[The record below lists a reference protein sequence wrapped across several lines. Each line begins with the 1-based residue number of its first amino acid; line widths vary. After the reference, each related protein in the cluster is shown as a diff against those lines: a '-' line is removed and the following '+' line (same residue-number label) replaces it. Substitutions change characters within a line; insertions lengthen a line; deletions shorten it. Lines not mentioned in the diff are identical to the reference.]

1 LPLLFCVTKRER
13 VMSKNQLIDTSN
25 LRGDFF
31 GGLTAGVVA
40 LPLALAFGVQS
51 GMGAIAGIYGAI
63 AVGIFAAW
71 FGGTSTQ
78 ISGPTGPMTVVSAVV
93 IATEIELH
101 GSLDAALG
109 TIIAIFFLAGAL
121 QILLGVLKIGQY
133 IRYMP
138 YPVVSGFMS
147 GIGVIIIVLQI
158 FPFLGHSSPKKILD
172 IFSEL
177 PNVLPDIKI
186 ESVLLALATIATIY
200 LFPKITKLIP
210 SALVALVVLTG
221 ISTLMGLDVAII
233 GNIPDGLPA
242 LQLESFLHIDYSE
255 PMLIIIP
262 AITLAALGTI
272 DSLLTSIVA
281 DNMTKTQHNSNKELI
296 GQGLGNMAAA
306 VIGGIPGA
314 GATMRTVVNINSGG
328 KTKLSGVIH
337 GVALLLVLVG
347 AGAYAK
353 LIPLPV
359 LAGILITV
367 GIGIIDYKGLK
378 HTIHVPKTDAVVMLV
393 VLIMTVF
400 VDLLQAVAVGM
411 VLASVLFMKKM
422 SDIAEDK
429 SSVGSVNDFAIEVP
443 WMDEADLSA
452 DIRDKVFIKH
462 FDGPIFFGFASKFQE
477 MTRALP
483 EVDVVILRMKKVPYI
498 DQSGMY
504 AIEDAVMALQEKKI
518 LVLITAIQEQPKDM
532 LRQIGVI
539 PGLIAEEH
547 LYKDFMQCVKALET
561 GEAFTGEIKKDDF
574 SWTFLVG

>member
-1 LPLLFCVTKRER
+1 MNNNK
-13 VMSKNQLIDTSN
+13 LIDISN

-31 GGLTAGVVA
+31 GGITAGVVA

-63 AVGIFAAW
+63 ALGIFAAW
-71 FGGTSTQ
+71 FGGTNTQ

-109 TIIAIFFLAGAL
+109 TIIAIFLLAGLL
-121 QILLGVLKIGQY
+121 QIILGILKVGQY

-158 FPFLGHSSPKKILD
+158 FPFLGHVSPKKIPD
-172 IFSEL
+172 IFAEVPNIL
-177 PNVLPDIKI
+177 PMANY
-186 ESVLLALATIATIY
+186 ESVGLAVATIATIF
-200 LFPKITKLIP
+200 LFPLLTRLIP
-210 SALVALVVLTG
+210 SALVALVVLTAA
-221 ISTLMGLDVAII
+221 STFLGLDVAII
-233 GNIPDGLPA
+233 GNIPEGLPA
-242 LQLESFLHIDYSE
+242 LHLDALDHIDFSD

-262 AITLAALGTI
+262 GLTLAALGTI

-281 DNMTKTQHNSNKELI
+281 DNMTKTQHNSNKELV
-296 GQGLGNMAAA
+296 GQGIGNMVAA
-306 VIGGIPGA
+306 VLGGIPGA
-314 GATMRTVVNINSGG
+314 GATMRTVININSGG

-337 GVALLLVLVG
+337 GVALLLVLIG
-347 AGAYAK
+347 AGAYAR

-378 HTIHVPKTDAVVMLV
+378 HIFHVPKSDAVVMLI
-393 VLIMTVF
+393 VLTMTVF

-422 SDIAEDK
+422 SDIVEEK
-429 SSVGSVNDFAIEVP
+429 TSSNSADELAREVA
-443 WMDEADLSA
+443 WMDEAELSD
-452 DIRDKVFIKH
+452 DILKKIYIKH

-477 MTRALP
+477 ISRAFP
-483 EVDVVILRMKKVPYI
+483 EVDVVIMRMRKVPYI

-504 AIEDAVMALQEKKI
+504 AIEDAVMALNKKNVLVLVTGIQKQPRDMLKRIGIVPGMIAEQHLYEDFDSCVEELKSGEVFKDVQEKEDY
-518 LVLITAIQEQPKDM
+518 VWEHIT
-532 LRQIGVI
+532 R
-539 PGLIAEEH
+539 
-547 LYKDFMQCVKALET
+547 
-561 GEAFTGEIKKDDF
+561 
-574 SWTFLVG
+574 